1 MPRQQPLHL
10 GPPSAGPALGGHL
23 RPRTQRRLQ
32 GQGMRVALG
41 GTIRQEADGGGDAE
55 AEPRQVPDFLGEGD
69 LGGVVVHEEVAA
81 AVAVPPDEEDLLLPE
96 AVALGGGLRAGGVL
110 LLDGL
115 DPLPVGV
122 L

>member
-1 MPRQQPLHL
+1 
-10 GPPSAGPALGGHL
+10 
-23 RPRTQRRLQ
+23 
-32 GQGMRVALG
+32 MRVAVRG
-41 GTIRQEADGGGDAE
+41 AIRQEADGGGDAE
-55 AEPRQVPDFLGEGD
+55 AEPGQVPDFLGKGD

-96 AVALGGGLRAGGVL
+96 PVALGGGVGAGGVL